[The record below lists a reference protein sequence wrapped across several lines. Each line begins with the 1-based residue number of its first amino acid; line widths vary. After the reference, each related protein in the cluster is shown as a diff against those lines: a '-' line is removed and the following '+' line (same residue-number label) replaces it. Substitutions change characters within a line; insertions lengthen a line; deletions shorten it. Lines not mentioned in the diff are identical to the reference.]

1 MLHARRAAQSRAI
14 DPRAPAPR
22 HMPPGKLPAPPAPV
36 RSLFARAALRSP
48 AAARL
53 LQILEEI
60 RAWVEHH
67 DVALV
72 LERRLVRLQTAI
84 ERVELGVLPIGAGVD
99 RGSPG
104 VAFALGLLRLLVGVG
119 ENDLALAIG
128 VSTDLLR
135 LGAAL
140 RPELVGDALALGF
153 HPLIDLSEHF
163 VRQLD
168 TAQAH
173 VDDFDADRPR
183 VSVGFL
189 SRFV

>member
-1 MLHARRAAQSRAI
+1 MLRARRAAQSRAI
-14 DPRAPAPR
+14 GPRAPAPR
-22 HMPPGKLPAPPAPV
+22 HTPPGKLPPPPASV
-36 RSLFARAALRSP
+36 RSRLAGAALRSP

-72 LERRLVRLQTAI
+72 LECRLVRLQTAI
-84 ERVELGVLPIGAGVD
+84 ERIELGVLPVGAGVD

-104 VAFALGLLRLLVGVG
+104 VAFALGLLRLLVGVS

-128 VSTDLLR
+128 VGTDLLR
-135 LGAAL
+135 LRAAL

-153 HPLIDLSEHF
+153 HPLVDLGEHF
-163 VRQLD
+163 IRPLD
-168 TAQAH
+168 AAQTH

-183 VSVGFL
+183 GGVGFV
-189 SRFV
+189 SRF